1 MLRMEVEILVI
12 AAGCFVAALVNAAVA
27 TGGVYIMLVASS
39 AVLPL
44 AVAIPMQAALAAPS
58 LIARMVTFRS
68 HIEWRIFAMF
78 APAAALG
85 VLVGAQI
92 FVALDESVISVALGG
107 LLLVLIWGIPQGV
120 SVNLPHRFLYIG
132 GLHGAFGTL
141 FGVGLFLQPAILRT
155 SLNRFQITGTL
166 AICLLVL
173 EGMKATGYVTLGFDY
188 GAYWLHIVAGA
199 VASVAGNLAGYR
211 LAGRI
216 SEKHFRAA
224 FKIMVTLAG
233 LRLLGKGIHGLGMA

>member
-120 SVNLPHRFLYIG
+120 SVNLP
-132 GLHGAFGTL
+132 
-141 FGVGLFLQPAILRT
+141 PA
-155 SLNRFQITGTL
+155 S
-166 AICLLVL
+166 C
-173 EGMKATGYVTLGFDY
+173 
-188 GAYWLHIVAGA
+188 
-199 VASVAGNLAGYR
+199 
-211 LAGRI
+211 I
-216 SEKHFRAA
+216 SEVC
-224 FKIMVTLAG
+224 MV
-233 LRLLGKGIHGLGMA
+233 LLGRSLVWACSCSPQFCEPA

>member
-1 MLRMEVEILVI
+1 MLRMDVEILVI
-12 AAGCFVAALVNAAVA
+12 AVGCFVAALVNAAVA

-44 AVAIPMQAALAAPS
+44 AAAIPMQAALATPS
-58 LIARMVTFRS
+58 LVARMVTFRS
-68 HIEWRIFAMF
+68 HIEWRIFVMF

-107 LLLVLIWGIPQGV
+107 LLLVLIWGIPHGI
-120 SVNLPHRFLYIG
+120 SVTLPHRFLYIG

-173 EGMKATGYVTLGFDY
+173 EAMKATGYVTLGFDY
-188 GAYWLHIVAGA
+188 GAYWAHIAAGA
-199 VASVAGNLAGYR
+199 TASVAGNFAGHR

-216 SEKHFRAA
+216 SEQHFRAA

-233 LRLLGKGIHGLGMA
+233 LRLLGKGIHSLWMG

>member
-1 MLRMEVEILVI
+1 M
-12 AAGCFVAALVNAAVA
+12 
-27 TGGVYIMLVASS
+27 T
-39 AVLPL
+39 
-44 AVAIPMQAALAAPS
+44 
-58 LIARMVTFRS
+58 
-68 HIEWRIFAMF
+68 
-78 APAAALG
+78 
-85 VLVGAQI
+85 
-92 FVALDESVISVALGG
+92 
-107 LLLVLIWGIPQGV
+107 
-120 SVNLPHRFLYIG
+120 LPHRFLYIG

-233 LRLLGKGIHGLGMA
+233 LRLLGKGIHGLGWHETVSRRSGSSG